1 MVKRRSSKSLWI
13 ILVLIIVVG
22 SLMFFLPSCV
32 EQSKEVDEYT
42 KVFAGD
48 KAPDFTV
55 DMLDGSKVTLS
66 ELEGKVVLIN
76 FWATW
81 CPPCRVEMKRVQ
93 KDLIDKFKGQ
103 DFVFLPIS
111 RGEKIEEI
119 VKFREKAGYTFPMG
133 MDEDQS
139 IYKMYAINYIPRN
152 YLIDKDGKIVMTS
165 VGYEEKEFN
174 ELIEK
179 IESIIK

>member
-1 MVKRRSSKSLWI
+1 MKKLKGYKSIWFI
-13 ILVLIIVVG
+13 VGLIIAVG
-22 SLMFFLPSCV
+22 AVIVLLPS
-32 EQSKEVDEYT
+32 EAAQQTEVDEYT
-42 KVFAGD
+42 LVHVND
-48 KAPDFTV
+48 VAPDFTV
-55 DMLDGSKVTLS
+55 DMFDGSKVTLS
-66 ELEGKVVLIN
+66 ELKGKVVLLN

-93 KDLIDKFKGQ
+93 KDLIDRFKGQ

-111 RGEKIEEI
+111 RGESIEDI
-119 VKFREKAGYTFPMG
+119 AKFRDKTGYTFPMG
-133 MDEDQS
+133 LDEDQS

-152 YLIDKDGKIVMTS
+152 YLIGKDGKIVMAS

-179 IESIIK
+179 IELIIK